1 MTRVKICGVT
11 NATDLQAVSEAG
23 ADAVG
28 VIADVPVDTPRE
40 VNLATAADLT
50 AAAPPFLTT
59 TLVTMPV
66 ETEDAVDA
74 ARLVDPDVLQLHGDD
89 LDATDIGYVRAEA
102 GVKVVPVVDHD
113 DPDRAHDLDEAA
125 DAILVDSTT
134 EEGAG
139 GTGETHDWEATAEL
153 ARELVSPV
161 VLAGGLTPENVAAAI
176 STVEPFAVD
185 VASGVEQRGGAKD
198 HTAVARFVRNAGRSL
213 GEAEEVHG

>member
-1 MTRVKICGVT
+1 MTRVKVCGVT
-11 NATDLQAVSEAG
+11 NETDLRAVTEAG

-28 VIADVPVDTPRE
+28 FIADVPVDTPRE
-40 VNLATAADLT
+40 VNLATAADLA

-89 LDATDIGYVRAEA
+89 FDSTDIGYIRAET

-113 DPDRAHDLDEAA
+113 DAARAHDLDEAA

-134 EEGAG
+134 PEGAG
-139 GTGETHDWEATAEL
+139 GTGETGDWAATAEL
-153 ARELVSPV
+153 ARDLVSPV
-161 VLAGGLTPENVAAAI
+161 VLAGGLTPDNVVGAI

-185 VASGVEQRGGAKD
+185 VASGVERKGGAKD
-198 HTAVARFVRNAGRSL
+198 HTEVSRFVRNAGRSL